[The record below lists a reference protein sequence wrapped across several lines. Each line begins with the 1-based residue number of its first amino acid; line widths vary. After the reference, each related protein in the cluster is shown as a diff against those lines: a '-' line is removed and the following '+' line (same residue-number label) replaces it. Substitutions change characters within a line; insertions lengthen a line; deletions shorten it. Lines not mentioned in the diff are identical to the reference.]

1 MGTLTFACPITGRE
15 FESGIETDLETLHSV
30 RSFRVRLRC
39 ACCGEAHLLPL
50 RDGRLGADLP
60 PTVLH

>member
-1 MGTLTFACPITGRE
+1 MGTLTFACPTTGRE

-39 ACCGEAHLLPL
+39 ACCGEAHLLPI
-50 RDGRLGADLP
+50 RAGRLGAGLP
-60 PTVLH
+60 EAMLH